1 MKRVGIVLRVIA
13 MAGFLAGAAGCRQSA
28 PAQGS
33 AGASESGET
42 LVMLRHGE
50 KPLGGLGQLSCK
62 GLNRALALPQM
73 LIGRY
78 GKPDFI
84 FAPNPSVE
92 VQDGV
97 FKSNYSYIRPL
108 ATIEPT
114 AIRLGMP
121 VNAQIGFN
129 QINDLQKELLK
140 PEYAHAVVFVAW
152 EHVLLRDFA
161 RQLLQAYG
169 EDPDQ
174 VKSWP
179 SGDFDTIYVVHLT
192 RTGNGGRPHA
202 TFEVQQEGLTDTLSD
217 TCPGGQ

>member
-1 MKRVGIVLRVIA
+1 LRRFGFICCLIA
-13 MAGFLAGAAGCRQSA
+13 TSGLLTCATACHQSA
-28 PAQGS
+28 PVQSSGGTS
-33 AGASESGET
+33 DGGET
-42 LVMLRHGE
+42 LVMFRHGE

-62 GLNRALALPQM
+62 GLNRALALPPV

-92 VQDGV
+92 VKDGV
-97 FKSNYSYIRPL
+97 FNSDYSYIRPL

-114 AIRLGMP
+114 AIELGMP

-140 PEYAHAVVFVAW
+140 PEYAHAKVFVAW

-169 EDPDQ
+169 QDPDQ
-174 VKSWP
+174 VKDWP
-179 SGDFDTIYVVHLT
+179 SGDYETIYIVHIT
-192 RTGNGGRPHA
+192 RGGKDSRPHA
-202 TFEVQQEGLTDTLSD
+202 TFEVQQEGLTDKLSD
-217 TCPGGQ
+217 TCPGQ